1 METQIIIEKLNLL
14 EQLLNEQNLLSKQV
28 LNFKEACR
36 YLDLSESHLY
46 KLTSNRQIP
55 HFCPQGKRLYFN
67 RQELDAWLQSRR
79 QETREGI
86 EKMAANYLLT
96 HQNRKP

>member
-14 EQLLNEQNLLSKQV
+14 EQLLTEQNLLSKQV
-28 LNFKEACR
+28 LNFKEACT

-46 KLTSNRQIP
+46 KLTSSRQIP

-79 QETREGI
+79 QETRQDI

-96 HQNRKP
+96 RQNRKP